1 MIRAY
6 AFNKAWIVGFLMDI
20 VGALLMLRALSQAPV
35 SLVCIK
41 LALYFLL
48 FHFELELLIISFI
61 LISFVPHVN
70 RFLSFIV
77 RVMHDV
83 CSVIYFEFLIPCNRI
98 I

>member
-35 SLVCIK
+35 SLVSIK
-41 LALYFLL
+41 LALYLLL
-48 FHFELELLIISFI
+48 FHFELEHLIISFI
-61 LISFVPHVN
+61 PHVN
-70 RFLSFIV
+70 RFLPFIV

-83 CSVIYFEFLIPCNRI
+83 YSVIYFEFLIPCNCI